1 MIDMISFHL
10 RRTSSGVPQRERD
23 CWVEE
28 ELLLVHIVMKEL
40 QLLALIVLIKV
51 CTTFN
56 KNESIVFGTRDWL
69 SWASFIA
76 LHYSNMRVGIIA
88 YLELS
93 EFGEGSQETFL
104 YDSTIL
110 ILIIMYSN

>member
-1 MIDMISFHL
+1 M
-10 RRTSSGVPQRERD
+10 EE
-23 CWVEE
+23 EE

-88 YLELS
+88 YLE
-93 EFGEGSQETFL
+93 FGEGSQETFL

>member
-10 RRTSSGVPQRERD
+10 RRTSSGVPQREGERD

-28 ELLLVHIVMKEL
+28 EEESLLVHIVMKEL

-56 KNESIVFGTRDWL
+56 KNESIVFGTRD
-69 SWASFIA
+69 
-76 LHYSNMRVGIIA
+76 
-88 YLELS
+88 
-93 EFGEGSQETFL
+93 
-104 YDSTIL
+104 
-110 ILIIMYSN
+110 